1 MTDYILYVMSDRQV
15 SEKKP
20 IYVFECKIN
29 LSGSFLLRAGFEPWI
44 PVREASAL
52 TRIAKGCSLLRQ
64 SLERLFDVRRAR
76 FTHSPYWHTSVTLLY
91 KAGYCK

>member
-29 LSGSFLLRAGFEPWI
+29 LNGPPGPHHSNSFLLRAGLEPGI

-52 TRIAKGCSLLRQ
+52 TRNAKG
-64 SLERLFDVRRAR
+64 
-76 FTHSPYWHTSVTLLY
+76 
-91 KAGYCK
+91 